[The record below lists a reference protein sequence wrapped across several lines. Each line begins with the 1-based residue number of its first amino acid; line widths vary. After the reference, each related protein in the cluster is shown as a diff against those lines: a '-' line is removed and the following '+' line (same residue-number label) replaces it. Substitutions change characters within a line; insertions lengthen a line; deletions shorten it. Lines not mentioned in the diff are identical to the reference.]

1 MHKLMM
7 IKKFIIMPQRQFL
20 TINKNRIWMETSNS
34 KVSRGISLILVKFI
48 IFSSMTDKEFNKLQ
62 IYAAT
67 TIPI

>member
-1 MHKLMM
+1 M
-7 IKKFIIMPQRQFL
+7 IKKFIIVPQRQFL

-48 IFSSMTDKEFNKLQ
+48 IFSSMTAKEFNKLQ